1 MARILVEHVPPTRM
15 IAQLKKSF
23 HFHQKTKEKFAV
35 QSPGKLSLG
44 SLLLQ
49 LSQLLDLILY
59 PSQALLLAVMSF
71 IWISPLVPLLL
82 HLRERERE
90 QTSTEKMIS
99 LPPAVNL

>member
-1 MARILVEHVPPTRM
+1 MARILVEHLPPTRM

-49 LSQLLDLILY
+49 QLSQLLDLILY

-82 HLRERERE
+82 HLGERESKQAPR
-90 QTSTEKMIS
+90 K
-99 LPPAVNL
+99 